1 MHYRIFL
8 TVFPI
13 TALAALLLVLTG
25 CSAGPAPRAVAE
37 PEETLTESWPAPVGQ
52 VDLQRLPQAPEAAL
66 DVALVT
72 FDPGLPEEQAGLSR
86 RGIFPDIRRA
96 EARYLPVLLRE
107 QLQQSNA
114 WGAVRVLPEPQQA
127 SELQLQGRILHSDGQ
142 FLVLEI
148 RAQDASG
155 RLWLE
160 QVYVDETSEE
170 DYPVVAG
177 EDPFADLH
185 RRIANDLLEFQRGLG
200 PAELQRIR
208 QTALLRHASALA
220 PEAFA
225 DFLQKDQAGRYQ
237 LLRLPAKGD
246 PMLARVERLR
256 NQEYLFID
264 TVDEQYVDLY
274 REMAPTYNLWRQY
287 GREQAL
293 YRDDYQRRLARR
305 DSAGAR
311 GTYAA
316 MEQTYNAFKWSKIQ
330 QQDLEELAR
339 GFNNEIQP
347 TVLDVSGTVFRL
359 SGSLE
364 SQYDEWRQILREIFA
379 LESGLD

>member
-1 MHYRIFL
+1 LWLDRVY
-8 TVFPI
+8 
-13 TALAALLLVLTG
+13 AD
-25 CSAGPAPRAVAE
+25 
-37 PEETLTESWPAPVGQ
+37 ES
-52 VDLQRLPQAPEAAL
+52 
-66 DVALVT
+66 
-72 FDPGLPEEQAGLSR
+72 
-86 RGIFPDIRRA
+86 
-96 EARYLPVLLRE
+96 RE
-107 QLQQSNA
+107 Q
-114 WGAVRVLPEPQQA
+114 
-127 SELQLQGRILHSDGQ
+127 
-142 FLVLEI
+142 
-148 RAQDASG
+148 
-155 RLWLE
+155 
-160 QVYVDETSEE
+160 
-170 DYPVVAG
+170 DYPVVNG

-185 RRIANDLLEFQRGLG
+185 RSIANDLLQFQRGLG
-200 PAELQRIR
+200 AAELQRIR
-208 QTALLRHASALA
+208 QLALLRHASGLA

-225 DFLQKDQAGRYQ
+225 DYLQRDQDGRYQ
-237 LLRLPAKGD
+237 LLRLPAAGD

-274 REMAPTYNLWRQY
+274 REMGPTYDLWRQY

-293 YRDDYQRRLARR
+293 YKDDYQRRLAQR

-311 GTYAA
+311 GTYTA

-364 SQYDEWRQILREIFA
+364 SQYDEWREILRSIFV